1 MKVTPVRQYSEAKY
15 TTKPILDAHPEVLRL
30 IPQRWQANPVVLA
43 ALTSLVTLAA
53 GCKQAAAQ
61 SNQPVGVVAPI
72 FIHGEGRG
80 TFGCE
85 AVNPPVFL
93 SEAEAFEVIYEEAK
107 KAGINFAKGGPEL
120 GGIEKTVHV
129 PFKPDKTVKLKA
141 EGSNAKRDISFVFV
155 SYDDAFNWNPLSMSS
170 VDRFDV
176 KKDAEKL
183 VKEIE
188 VAKLKGPVGVFY
200 DPFASPQRQKATSW
214 EQIMKEAKE
223 VDKAELR
230 KQVKDFIQWL
240 KAQKV
245 I

>member
-1 MKVTPVRQYSEAKY
+1 MKVTPVSKY
-15 TTKPILDAHPEVLRL
+15 GLASYPTKPILDEHPEVLRL
-30 IPQRWQANPVVLA
+30 VPQRWRANPVVLA
-43 ALTSLVTLAA
+43 ALSGLVTLAA

-61 SNQPVGVVAPI
+61 STQAVGVVAPI

-107 KAGINFAKGGPEL
+107 KAGITFAKGGPEL
-120 GGIEKTVHV
+120 GDIEKAVHAY
-129 PFKPDKTVKLKA
+129 PKPDQKVKLKA
-141 EGSNAKRDISFVFV
+141 DGADKKRSISFVFV
-155 SYDDAFNWNPLSMSS
+155 SQQDASNWNPPSNSS
-170 VDRFDV
+170 IDRYDA
-176 KKDAEKL
+176 KKDAQSL
-183 VKEIE
+183 AKEIKAAYLAE
-188 VAKLKGPVGVFY
+188 NVGVFY
-200 DPFASPQRQKATSW
+200 EPFAQAKSPTGDWQQVEKKT
-214 EQIMKEAKE
+214 KEI
-223 VDKAELR
+223 DKAELR